1 MSITS
6 SNKSEM
12 REKTFRICRDYLN
25 GIWKM
30 IAPQEMVLK
39 QVSGGMSNFLY
50 YCALPP
56 MAKPKQGEPSRV
68 LVRFYGQIHGE
79 GALEALL
86 TESVIF
92 TLLSERKLGPKLHGV
107 FPGGRL
113 EEFIP
118 ARPLKTKE
126 LVDPEISSIIA
137 EKMAQIHSLD
147 VPISK
152 EPTWLWDTMNR
163 WMSNM
168 KVTLA
173 AQPTHQ
179 IVDNDFI
186 EKDVS
191 SAMRSILSWKLDSE
205 MDWMKTYL
213 TQLRSP
219 VVFCHNDLQEGNI
232 LIRESA
238 VTREEKLV
246 IIDFEYCSYN
256 YRGFDV
262 ANHFCEWMYDYTFDK
277 YPKFT
282 YNPAAMPSVEQQ
294 LYFIRYYLET
304 VQREMG
310 IDDSHKNPIMNTIDA
325 GPQNE
330 LRLLREA
337 ECYMLASHFFWGLWA
352 VVNAPVSSIPFG
364 YWEYA
369 EARFA
374 AYFEHKQNL
383 LRKYGEVIEENV

>member
-1 MSITS
+1 MTS

-30 IAPQEMVLK
+30 ITPQEMVLK

-126 LVDPEISSIIA
+126 LGDPEISSIIA

-152 EPTWLWDTMNR
+152 EPTWLWDTMKR

-168 KVTLA
+168 KATLA
-173 AQPTHQ
+173 AEPTPQ
-179 IVDNDFI
+179 IEDKNDFI
-186 EKDVS
+186 EKDLS
-191 SAMRSILSWKLDSE
+191 SAMRAILRWNLDSE
-205 MDWMKTYL
+205 MDWMRSYL
-213 TQLRSP
+213 NQLRSP

-277 YPKFT
+277 YPKFN
-282 YNPAAMPSVEQQ
+282 YNPDAMPSVERQ
-294 LYFIRYYLET
+294 LYFIRCYLET
-304 VQREMG
+304 VQREMS
-310 IDDSHKNPIMNTIDA
+310 IDNCLKNPVMTTVDVE
-325 GPQNE
+325 PKEE
-330 LRLLREA
+330 LQLLREA
-337 ECYMLASHFFWGLWA
+337 HCFMLASHFFWGLWA

-369 EARFA
+369 EARFS
-374 AYFEHKQNL
+374 AYFEHKQTL
-383 LRKYGEVIEENV
+383 LGKYGEVIENIA

>member
-1 MSITS
+1 
-6 SNKSEM
+6 
-12 REKTFRICRDYLN
+12 
-25 GIWKM
+25 
-30 IAPQEMVLK
+30 
-39 QVSGGMSNFLY
+39 MSNFLY

-118 ARPLKTKE
+118 VCLSLLTVELITEFILMNCFLVSRFQARPLKTKE

-219 VVFCHNDLQEGNI
+219 VVFCHNVYINI
-232 LIRESA
+232 SFLNCFTKIN
-238 VTREEKLV
+238 VLLVLGFTR
-246 IIDFEYCSYN
+246 
-256 YRGFDV
+256 G
-262 ANHFCEWMYDYTFDK
+262 
-277 YPKFT
+277 
-282 YNPAAMPSVEQQ
+282 
-294 LYFIRYYLET
+294 
-304 VQREMG
+304 
-310 IDDSHKNPIMNTIDA
+310 
-325 GPQNE
+325 
-330 LRLLREA
+330 
-337 ECYMLASHFFWGLWA
+337 
-352 VVNAPVSSIPFG
+352 
-364 YWEYA
+364 
-369 EARFA
+369 
-374 AYFEHKQNL
+374 
-383 LRKYGEVIEENV
+383 